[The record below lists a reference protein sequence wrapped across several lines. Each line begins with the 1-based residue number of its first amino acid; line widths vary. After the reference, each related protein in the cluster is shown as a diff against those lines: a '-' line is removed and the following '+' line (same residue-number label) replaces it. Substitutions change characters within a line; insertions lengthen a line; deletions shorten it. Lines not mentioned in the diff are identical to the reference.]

1 MPKTVICMASTQTQ
15 AQAIV
20 NRLEHAG
27 IAANDISIVMA
38 DHSGRYG
45 QAPNSES
52 LLGLLEGVG
61 RIVIPGAGF
70 FIAAGPIL
78 SAIHDTPQSTLDGV
92 AGALMGFGLPEYEAS
107 RHQNM
112 IKAGGI
118 LICFRTPDN
127 DEAWRIREILDNTDV
142 EDISIVGEEDLSD
155 MNRYLN
161 SRSA

>member
-1 MPKTVICMASTQTQ
+1 MPKTVICMANTQTQ

-27 IAANDISIVMA
+27 IAPDDISIVMA

-45 QAPNSES
+45 HAPNSES

-78 SAIHDTPQSTLDGV
+78 RAIQDTPQSTLDGV
-92 AGALMGFGLPEYEAS
+92 AGALMGFGLPAYEAI
-107 RHQNM
+107 RHQDLV
-112 IKAGGI
+112 KAGAI
-118 LICFRTPDN
+118 LMAFRTPDS
-127 DEAWRIREILDNTDV
+127 DEARRIREILDNTDV
-142 EDISIVGEEDLSD
+142 EDISIVGEENLTEMS
-155 MNRYLN
+155 RHLN